1 MNTSLES
8 RPSVIPAPTLGL
20 LRVVL
25 IGLNLIASVSFLAE
39 LVFLRHFNESLQY
52 IPMVAVSLGLIGTL
66 AALSRNVLAQGI
78 TVLAALVLLLAGAI
92 GFGIHLWRNH
102 LIQPDAGVWGAL
114 TGPAPVMAPLSLAN
128 IGLIL
133 LVTVW
138 LTRSRA

>member
-1 MNTSLES
+1 MNRSLAVRS
-8 RPSVIPAPTLGL
+8 SPIPAPTLGL

-39 LVFLRHFNESLQY
+39 LMFLRHFNESLQY
-52 IPMVAVSLGLIGTL
+52 IPIVAVSLGLIGTL
-66 AALSRNVLAQGI
+66 AALSRNTLAQGI
-78 TVLAALVLLLAGAI
+78 TILAALVLMLAGGV

-102 LIQPDAGVWGAL
+102 LIQPDAGLWGAL

-128 IGLIL
+128 VGLML

>member
-1 MNTSLES
+1 MNTSVES
-8 RPSVIPAPTLGL
+8 SSGVIPAPTLGL
-20 LRVVL
+20 LRLVL

-39 LVFLRHFNESLQY
+39 LMFLHHFNESLQY
-52 IPMVAVSLGLIGTL
+52 IPIVAVSLGFLGTL
-66 AALSRNVLAQGI
+66 AAFSRNMLAQGVTI
-78 TVLAALVLLLAGAI
+78 LAALALLLAGAV

-114 TGPAPVMAPLSLAN
+114 TGPAPAMAPLSLAN
-128 IGLIL
+128 VGLIL

>member
-20 LRVVL
+20 LRIVL
-25 IGLNLIASVSFLAE
+25 IGLNLIASASFLAE
-39 LVFLRHFNESLQY
+39 LMFLHHFNERLQF
-52 IPMVAVSLGLIGTL
+52 IPIVAVSLGFLGTL
-66 AALSRNVLAQGI
+66 AAFSRNVFAQGI
-78 TVLAALVLLLAGAI
+78 TILAALALLLAGAV

-102 LIQPDAGVWGAL
+102 LMELDAGVWGAL

-128 IGLIL
+128 VGLIL

-138 LTRSRA
+138 LTRSKA